1 MIVSKEEDAIHIM
14 EMKFKKGLISPEA
27 MSLLMMLQEKLDT
40 YDFVG
45 AEDVYKKLNLEFW
58 KLHKDWLMPL
68 KHFLGLCKKMSSW
81 VVC

>member
-1 MIVSKEEDAIHIM
+1 MIVSKEEDALNTM
-14 EMKFKKGLISPEA
+14 EKKFKKGLISPEA
-27 MSLLMMLQEKLDT
+27 MSLLMMLQEKLDS

-68 KHFLGLCKKMSSW
+68 KHFLGLCKKMSS
-81 VVC
+81 